1 MIRGRRYERAKGKRG
16 GNRKSKGQNGPL
28 NGDTAERIGKEHGV
42 APKTI
47 KRDAKFAKAVEK
59 VKAVDPDIESKVI
72 AGTAPTK
79 KAITEAAR
87 PSCRGRSLHAHPRA
101 ERRER
106 ARKAGQTGGKGRP
119 KDDSLDTTPTR
130 KLSDRSTRSSAKAAK
145 ATHPASDPDL

>member
-1 MIRGRRYERAKGKRG
+1 MIRGRRYERAKKREG
-16 GNRKSKGQNGPL
+16 RPNKQGNSCTVSGP
-28 NGDTAERIGKEHGV
+28 TAEKIAKEHGV
-42 APKTI
+42 SPRTVKN
-47 KRDAKFAKAVEK
+47 DATFAKAVEK